1 MNAPAPS
8 ERRLLAWL
16 RPLGLAYG
24 PALLP
29 FLVGPLGECGHCVR
43 TYATMLPLVPGAIA
57 LLAPLPNEGRFALC
71 GALTILVLGLAV
83 LSQRAAS
90 PLRRRLLGGAL
101 ALLIGLEALAFAS
114 LLRM

>member
-16 RPLGLAYG
+16 KPLGLAYG

-29 FLVGPLGECGHCVR
+29 LLVGPLGECGHCVR
-43 TYATMLPLVPGAIA
+43 THATMLPLVPGAIA

-71 GALTILVLGLAV
+71 GALTLLVLGLAV

-90 PLRRRLLGGAL
+90 SLRRRLLGGAL